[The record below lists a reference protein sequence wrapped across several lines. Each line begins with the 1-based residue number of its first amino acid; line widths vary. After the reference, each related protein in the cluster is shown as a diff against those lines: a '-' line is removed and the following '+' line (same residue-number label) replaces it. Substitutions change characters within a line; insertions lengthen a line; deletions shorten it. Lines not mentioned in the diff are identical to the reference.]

1 MKKLLKCVSVFALAF
16 ALMPIVK
23 AATID
28 EMIAAGEI
36 TVKAIPIEDKNERS
50 FLFGNILAEDSYWKD
65 YSLRSDDEDINKVY
79 IRKNGTSEEE
89 KHVKVK
95 YEYDPAVKK
104 VVDGLIAEM
113 DENGEEY
120 QLNDIEAISF
130 LISSM
135 RYLRAHPD
143 SATDNHGYSM
153 EISLADFSSEVR
165 KKIKY
170 NNFKLAVG
178 YGGDTVYGLDRGG
191 QFAFVYDGVYYGS
204 GPMVLVQSTNAVYVP
219 STTNYASEEATL
231 KAVKD
236 RLSKYFDIDTVEV
249 EMNLPTEKL
258 TLQKYIYDD
267 FVNDYNNKE
276 QSEKDFFASQ
286 TPAITNADEFAESE
300 MANIELNDSIYEYV
314 VKVTLKTEEEV
325 RIAVIKNDDGLKDD
339 KTVKTVDVSSG
350 VEVYTDGVIPLDTLI
365 HVARITSGD
374 EYDKIVKLLK
384 ITNVDMFDL
393 SLSTS
398 SNNEMITKLDNG
410 KFRVKLPIKDE
421 FKNKELKVYYVDED
435 DKVEE
440 YAVTISDDGKYA
452 IFETDHFSI
461 YTLAAGE
468 EIKNPKTG
476 DNILLYVATLM
487 LSSIYLLTRKLRKN

>member
-1 MKKLLKCVSVFALAF
+1 MMF
-16 ALMPIVK
+16 
-23 AATID
+23 
-28 EMIAAGEI
+28 
-36 TVKAIPIEDKNERS
+36 
-50 FLFGNILAEDSYWKD
+50 
-65 YSLRSDDEDINKVY
+65 
-79 IRKNGTSEEE
+79 
-89 KHVKVK
+89 
-95 YEYDPAVKK
+95 
-104 VVDGLIAEM
+104 
-113 DENGEEY
+113 
-120 QLNDIEAISF
+120 
-130 LISSM
+130 
-135 RYLRAHPD
+135 
-143 SATDNHGYSM
+143 
-153 EISLADFSSEVR
+153 
-165 KKIKY
+165 
-170 NNFKLAVG
+170 
-178 YGGDTVYGLDRGG
+178 
-191 QFAFVYDGVYYGS
+191 
-204 GPMVLVQSTNAVYVP
+204 
-219 STTNYASEEATL
+219 
-231 KAVKD
+231 
-236 RLSKYFDIDTVEV
+236 
-249 EMNLPTEKL
+249 
-258 TLQKYIYDD
+258 
-267 FVNDYNNKE
+267 
-276 QSEKDFFASQ
+276 
-286 TPAITNADEFAESE
+286 
-300 MANIELNDSIYEYV
+300 
-314 VKVTLKTEEEV
+314 
-325 RIAVIKNDDGLKDD
+325 D

-468 EIKNPKTG
+468 AIKNPKTG